1 MFVTVN
7 MLAEQYGVHDV
18 TAKFFV
24 DREPPKNNLYWHD
37 RLLYLKPNPG
47 FLIIPVLVD
56 TLNKMK
62 ISRSVLLTNEY
73 IQLLEQFSHIAALEE
88 IEKITEMQAIEMCK
102 ELVKPKV
109 KNIFCFNTLVQYFN
123 GDKENFIAKLA
134 TPYKALHRADFFLFA
149 LVVLDFSDD
158 DAQKIVT
165 NCCAVMRSFLMLD
178 DADDIEADLKT
189 NDPNCFHEA
198 GLNKAGYEKIK
209 ELLRQLLDTLKT
221 FNRTLARTVDVQLI
235 EISKQPEMQKYITT

>member
-1 MFVTVN
+1 MFVTTD

-24 DREPPKNNLYWHD
+24 EREPPKNNLYWHD

-62 ISRSVLLTNEY
+62 IPRSVLLTNEY

-88 IEKITEMQAIEMCK
+88 IEKITHQQAIEMCIN
-102 ELVKPKV
+102 LVKHQV
-109 KNIFCFNTLVQYFN
+109 KNTFCFNALIQYFN
-123 GDKENFIAKLA
+123 GDKENFVAKLA
-134 TPYKALHRADFFLFA
+134 TPFKALHRADFFLLA
-149 LVVLDFSDD
+149 LVVLDFTDD
-158 DAQKIVT
+158 EAQKFVT
-165 NCCAVMRSFLMLD
+165 NCCAVMWSFLMLD
-178 DADDIEADLKT
+178 DADDIEIDKQG

-198 GLNKAGYEKIK
+198 GLNNAGYEKIK
-209 ELLRQLLDTLKT
+209 ALLRQLLDTLKT
-221 FNRTLARTVDVQLI
+221 FNKTLARTIDTQLI